1 MILQQSKNITRKPN
15 GHRWSKEFIG
25 TCLQIFNKSSN
36 AYDTLINSKIL
47 LLPSESTLIIYRN
60 KIKQEPGINSENI
73 EWMFNEANK
82 QQLNEESRQGG
93 IVFDEMAIPCDL
105 QIDKKG
111 DVVELCGLVEKG
123 EESDVCT
130 VLRSGKTDKKLGT
143 HVLQFLFLSVTGF
156 RFPFAHFITDQIT
169 ASELYSIFWKSVQL
183 LWSFG
188 FKVVFTCM
196 DGAVANRSFMHQ
208 CMEKYN
214 IANNVF
220 KTLNPVMAGEVIFI
234 MDFSH
239 VMKKIR
245 NNILKSGI
253 NQTHK
258 KLLTLQKGQTIQ
270 WQMFIDV
277 YNWDQQNALFK
288 TS

>member
-1 MILQQSKNITRKPN
+1 M
-15 GHRWSKEFIG
+15 
-25 TCLQIFNKSSN
+25 
-36 AYDTLINSKIL
+36 
-47 LLPSESTLIIYRN
+47 
-60 KIKQEPGINSENI
+60 KQTNN
-73 EWMFNEANK
+73 NLKKKA
-82 QQLNEESRQGG
+82 
-93 IVFDEMAIPCDL
+93 
-105 QIDKKG
+105 DK
-111 DVVELCGLVEKG
+111 VELFLMKWQYNVTSRLTKR
-123 EESDVCT
+123 V
-130 VLRSGKTDKKLGT
+130 T

-169 ASELYSIFWKSVQL
+169 ASKLYSIFWKSVQL
-183 LWSFG
+183 LWSLG
-188 FKVVFTCM
+188 FKVVYTCM

-208 CMEKYN
+208 CMGKYN